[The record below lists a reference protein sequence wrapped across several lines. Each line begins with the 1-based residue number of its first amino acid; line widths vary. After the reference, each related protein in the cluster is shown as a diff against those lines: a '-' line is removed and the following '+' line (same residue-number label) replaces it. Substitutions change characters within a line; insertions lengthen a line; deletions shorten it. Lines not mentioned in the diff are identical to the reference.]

1 MSLPEL
7 SRSDAAGRGA
17 ALFAGALKSS
27 SAELPKIPHA
37 TAAGSSVD
45 SRRRRE
51 QPPTRM
57 VGGGD
62 GRPPMNVTSVNSVH
76 STHSI
81 SGGHSA
87 LMTMGGIT
95 AGSSLLHSSHSQ
107 LNGSSGSSSAGALP
121 PGWSVAKHSVNGKKY
136 FYNENSKEA
145 TWNRPAFSRD
155 KQDLYQLRPEH
166 RSLLDEQPSSKLES
180 LPSTDGYIKPS
191 DISNALESVTMSE
204 LELAT
209 KLRTIG
215 PGLYLAKV
223 MLDRTRSWF
232 VRWSK
237 WTTVTIEAREK
248 KYLFDVI
255 MCQSVCRGWL
265 TRGKAER
272 YRQLLWRQSRMKI
285 GEIKKEIVNFVTME
299 SRKEKEWEKGD
310 FKRWFE
316 RWKDKQ
322 YDFHFEEII
331 GYKRMLALEKAKN
344 KKNKKK
350 RR

>member
-37 TAAGSSVD
+37 TAAGSPVD

-62 GRPPMNVTSVNSVH
+62 GRPPMNVSSVNSSH
-76 STHSI
+76 SIHSI

-107 LNGSSGSSSAGALP
+107 LNGGSRSSAGALP

-145 TWNRPAFSRD
+145 TWNRPAFPRD

-223 MLDRTRSWF
+223 MLERTRSWF

-285 GEIKKEIVNFVTME
+285 GEIRKEIVNFVTTV